1 MKHESFHRI
10 KDLILD
16 FNKKR
21 GWDSESVD
29 LAKSII
35 IEAAELLEHYQWDES
50 DKIEKSIKKK
60 NIKELEL
67 EVADILWYMILFCHI
82 IGIDIIKALERR
94 IIYNEKKYPEEMFN
108 GKHNE
113 EFYMKQKKMYRQMK
127 NK

>member
-1 MKHESFHRI
+1 MEKKSLNTI
-10 KDLILD
+10 KGLILD

-21 GWDSESVD
+21 GWKQEPVD
-29 LAKSII
+29 LVKSII

-50 DKIEKSIKKK
+50 DKIEKGIKKK

-67 EVADILWYMILFCHI
+67 EVADILWYIILFCHKI
-82 IGIDIIKALERR
+82 EIDIIKALERR

-113 EFYMKQKKMYRQMK
+113 EFYMKQKKLYRTK
-127 NK
+127 KH